1 MRSEE
6 ELEDSGEENTA
17 QNKTALY
24 QSTVMKLAPKK
35 NTPLA
40 PVTNIYIFGK
50 CGSAKII

>member
-6 ELEDSGEENTA
+6 ELENSREENTA

-35 NTPLA
+35 IGVNALLVPT
-40 PVTNIYIFGK
+40 F
-50 CGSAKII
+50 